1 MSSTSTTISQRTFR
15 VSRISDFGGVLMLVT
30 LPSWSPDPVPVIWDK
45 IGAPDAAA
53 DTLAMCRNLRP
64 KSAGY
69 WGMEADFVSFP
80 ARNRCTLPVTRS
92 QFQSWSRSLGLP
104 IAAYD
109 DRAWLARVPHVA
121 TELIFGGSPTLS
133 AA

>member
-30 LPSWSPDPVPVIWDK
+30 LPSSSHDPVPVIWDK

-69 WGMEADFVSFP
+69 WEMEADFVSFP
-80 ARNRCTLPVTRS
+80 RPEPVHAAGDSLTVSGLVPLTRPAD
-92 QFQSWSRSLGLP
+92 RGLRRP
-104 IAAYD
+104 
-109 DRAWLARVPHVA
+109 RLARTRP
-121 TELIFGGSPTLS
+121 P
-133 AA
+133 